1 MKRKEKLE
9 LITLTL
15 LNWFFFLD
23 FSHFKNDPDRLLFIV
38 GTGIKLENLWYRF
51 DNSLNK
57 FDNLSE
63 MFEKLLDRFDLS
75 LCSETLRL

>member
-1 MKRKEKLE
+1 MSQNWNAKSECQQFKDLLGEMKRKEKLE

-38 GTGIKLENLWYRF
+38 GTGIKLENLWYKF
-51 DNSLNK
+51 DNS
-57 FDNLSE
+57 
-63 MFEKLLDRFDLS
+63 
-75 LCSETLRL
+75 